1 MSKIIKFDENFIWV
15 TINEKEF
22 IKYPISAYSGENPK
36 LNESVKIY
44 KAQNNNDV
52 IKPIINNK
60 KNNKVIV
67 IDSDCDLDVFAK
79 TINDNELKL
88 TSGYIWFFSICLV
101 LATIFQWLI
110 FGIIS
115 TILALVA
122 IFNPKRK
129 IILNYQEDSYDKRYI
144 DIMKVLYD
152 CPSISLLTRYSKLD
166 FVNKREFRYDEISR
180 KNIYVSSTTLDCF
193 ETNVP
198 IYEME
203 LEKDKVYFL
212 PDRILIKK
220 SLTLEADS
228 YSQFKNIEMFEI
240 IIQEALKKGDE
251 FEFVGDTWEYVRK
264 NGEKDCRYKSN
275 NQLYKYKYGM
285 IRIRIG
291 EDEKYICIIV
301 SDTKCLDR
309 INEILGINI
318 NTVGVAE

>member
-1 MSKIIKFDENFIWV
+1 MNKIIKIDENNIWV
-15 TINEKEF
+15 TVNDNEF
-22 IKYPISAYSGENPK
+22 IKYPISAYGGENPK
-36 LNESVKIY
+36 LNESVRICKD
-44 KAQNNNDV
+44 QNNNDI
-52 IKPIINNK
+52 IKPIIGNN
-60 KNNKVIV
+60 NNDKVIV

-101 LATIFQWLI
+101 FSIIFQWLI

-115 TILALVA
+115 AILALVA

-129 IILNYQEDSYDKRYI
+129 IVLNYQEDSYDKRYI

-152 CPSISLLTRYSKLD
+152 CPSISLLTRYAKLD
-166 FVNKREFRYDEISR
+166 FVNKREFRYNEISR
-180 KNIYVSSTTLDCF
+180 KNIYVSSTTLDF
-193 ETNVP
+193 LETNVP
-198 IYEME
+198 IYEMD

-220 SLTLEADS
+220 SLALEADS
-228 YSQFKNIEMFEI
+228 YSQFRNIEMFEV
-240 IIQEALKKGDE
+240 IIQEALKKGCE

-275 NQLYKYKYGM
+275 NKFYKYKYGM

-291 EDEKYICIIV
+291 EDGKYICILV
-301 SDTKCLDR
+301 SDTKCLDK
-309 INEILGINI
+309 INEILDKNTT
-318 NTVGVAE
+318 TVGVTE